1 MAFGLP
7 AARGGLAGET
17 DLGDA
22 GETDLGDAGE
32 TDLGDAGETD
42 LGDAGETD
50 LGDAGEADLGPE
62 RFRMAF
68 EDSAIGMAIE
78 DLDGRFLQVN
88 AKLCKMVGYT
98 PERLIGQPYTLVC
111 HPDDVEDTSHLEG
124 LRNGAIPTYTQEMR
138 YVRSDGRTIRVRVH
152 IGVIRAEDG
161 RPRFYAA
168 QIEDVSERH
177 LAELRFRSAF
187 EDAAV
192 GMALGELRGHN
203 PALIVEVNAATSRIL
218 GRSRAELVGSS
229 LVALVHPDDADAT
242 LGAFGVLGDGTTRQ
256 SEVLARSVRPD
267 GSIVWVH
274 LSASVAD
281 TLDGTTGR
289 GGPDG
294 VGGADGPTLVVL
306 HVQDVTARN
315 VAEARLVHQAD
326 HDELTGLPN
335 RHVLARHVAASMAD
349 RRGASAGDANSSA
362 LLFIDLD
369 RFKLVN
375 DSLGHAVGD
384 ELLVAVGARLESGV
398 REDDVVA
405 RIGGD
410 EFVVLLRSIRGTG
423 DAELLAAHLH
433 AVLSTPF
440 DVGGRTLY
448 VTASIGIAIISGGRT
463 ADDILRAADLAMYRS
478 KLAGKART
486 TVYDASMQADAEMRL
501 AVEQDI
507 RRAVVTPG
515 ELVVWFQ
522 PVVSLVTGRAVSA
535 EALVRW
541 HHPERGLIGPDDFLP
556 VCEET
561 GLIIPVG
568 WSVLDD
574 TLRQVRGWRDA
585 GVGLIA
591 SVNLSGRQL
600 DEPRFVRRVTAALE
614 HWDLR
619 PADLCLEVKET
630 VLVDAGSRAASS
642 IQALR
647 RLGIS
652 IAIDD
657 FGRGYSSLAYLRLHP
672 VDVVKVD
679 RLFVAAVDTNPRDAS
694 IVDGIIQLTHALG
707 MTCVAGGVEKPS
719 QLARLTE
726 LGCDQVQGFLL
737 GRPGPAEL
745 LSASPGYH
753 EPEATP
759 GRADWVDRSSA

>member
-7 AARGGLAGET
+7 AAPRGLAGAP
-17 DLGDA
+17 DA
-22 GETDLGDAGE
+22 GETDLA
-32 TDLGDAGETD
+32 
-42 LGDAGETD
+42 
-50 LGDAGEADLGPE
+50 DAGEADLGPE

-88 AKLCKMVGYT
+88 ATLCKMVGYT

-161 RPRFYAA
+161 RPRFYTA

-203 PALIVEVNAATSRIL
+203 AALIVEVNAATSRIL

-242 LGAFGVLGDGTTRQ
+242 RGAFGVLGDGTARQ

-281 TLDGTTGR
+281 TLDGATGR
-289 GGPDG
+289 GGPG
-294 VGGADGPTLVVL
+294 VDGADGPTLVVL

-410 EFVVLLRSIRGTG
+410 EFVVLLRSIRGTA

-433 AVLSTPF
+433 AMLSTPF

-541 HHPERGLIGPDDFLP
+541 HHPERGLIGPNDFLP

-561 GLIIPVG
+561 GLIIPIG
-568 WSVLDD
+568 WWVLDD
-574 TLRQVRGWRDA
+574 TLRQVRAWRDA
-585 GVGLIA
+585 GIGLIA

-614 HWDLR
+614 RWDLR

-630 VLVDAGSRAASS
+630 VLVDAGSRAAST

-647 RLGIS
+647 QLGIS

-679 RLFVAAVDTNPRDAS
+679 RLFVAALDTNPRDAS

-745 LSASPGYH
+745 LSASPGYP